1 MFHITAFDI
10 AVASAS
16 RARASAS
23 ASATHAGKD
32 VQHFLMIIILFGR
45 VVGVLII
52 GVQMVLIH

>member
-16 RARASAS
+16 RARAS